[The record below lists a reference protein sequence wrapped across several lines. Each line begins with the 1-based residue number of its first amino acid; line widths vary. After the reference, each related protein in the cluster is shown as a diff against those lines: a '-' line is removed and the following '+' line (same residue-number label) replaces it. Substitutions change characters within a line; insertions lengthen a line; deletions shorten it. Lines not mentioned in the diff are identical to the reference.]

1 MIDTVIDEGVVKYS
15 LEFTEDKHA
24 VSFEDIK
31 ELEECRKRLYKLE
44 LIGAY
49 PDGIG
54 FGNISQLSQNGG
66 FFITSTQTGHL
77 ANLDKNLYSK
87 VESVDIKA
95 FTTYAKG
102 STKPSSEAIT
112 HEAIYRL
119 DNSIK
124 AIIHIHNEKLWRYM
138 IDNGY
143 KTSADVPY
151 GSPQMVESVIEIYQN
166 KEDLRENIFAMR
178 GHFEGVF
185 AFGKTLKEAEDA
197 LLGLYDLVN
206 K

>member
-1 MIDTVIDEGVVKYS
+1 MNNIIDEGVVKYS
-15 LEFTEDKHA
+15 LEFIEDKNA
-24 VSFEDIK
+24 IKFEDIK
-31 ELEECRKRLYKLE
+31 ELEECRERLYELE

-66 FFITSTQTGHL
+66 FIITSTQTGHL
-77 ANLDKNLYSK
+77 ANLDENLYSK
-87 VESVDIKA
+87 VDRVDIEA
-95 FTTYAKG
+95 FTTYARG

-119 DNSIK
+119 DDSIK

-138 IDNGY
+138 IDHGY
-143 KTSADVPY
+143 KTTTDVPY
-151 GSPQMVESVIEIYQN
+151 GSPQMVESVEEIYQT
-166 KEDLRENIFAMR
+166 KEELRKNIFAMR

-185 AFGKTLKEAEDA
+185 AFGETIGEVEEVV
-197 LLGLYDLVN
+197 LGLYDLVG
-206 K
+206 